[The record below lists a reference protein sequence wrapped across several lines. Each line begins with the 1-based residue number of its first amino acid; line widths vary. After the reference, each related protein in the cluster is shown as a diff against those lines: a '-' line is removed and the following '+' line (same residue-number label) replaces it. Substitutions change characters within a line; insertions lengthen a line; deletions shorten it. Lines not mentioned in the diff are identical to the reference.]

1 MNVEIVNVSVYYLY
15 SRTLRE
21 TSKYF
26 KRMATLS
33 IEEEN
38 CIRMFFLTQ
47 SIALKAVRTYFDQKF
62 APCQLESTLRNNL
75 AKINSLVNN
84 RILSVSQMN
93 VLFPRKGKIKYQLF
107 KTMETCTCR
116 SPI

>member
-1 MNVEIVNVSVYYLY
+1 MNVEIVNVSVYYIY

-47 SIALKAVRTYFDQKF
+47 IIALKAVRTYTYFDQEF
-62 APCQLESTLRNNL
+62 APCQLESTLRNNSE
-75 AKINSLVNN
+75 KINSLVND
-84 RILSVSQMN
+84 RIHLYH
-93 VLFPRKGKIKYQLF
+93 R
-107 KTMETCTCR
+107 
-116 SPI
+116 